1 MSGIYLKPYLILVF
15 VLLSFT
21 GKAQDLKSL
30 VRSGDIAAQN
40 GNYYGAAYF
49 YKQALRMDDNI
60 PELHYKMA
68 EACRKDRDYI
78 PAAKHYDKLVPHFN
92 DRYPHAEYYLAKML
106 KARGNYLKAQY
117 HYRSY
122 HKRLIDRLNSDMR
135 VARAKRQIIACEI
148 AQRLMFRPKNL
159 DVQAMDTSINTV
171 YAELCADGIADS
183 LIFYTSVQPL
193 DTADDVFEAAIY
205 LNNTSVSHKLDSL
218 VNRAGKQAANPYYDS
233 LNARLYFT
241 LSDAHNPP
249 HIYVADMLNTLPVN
263 LQILPASVNTPGY
276 ASTHPAIVHTDSL
289 SYLLYASNR
298 PDGCGGYDLYYHI
311 IKEDGK
317 YGRPYNIGRRTRDD
331 SKFAFL
337 VDTSSVFN
345 TPGNDICPFYDK
357 SDSTLYF
364 SSDWYYGMGEYDVFA
379 MPWTF
384 NMPDT
389 NKIDNLGHPVN
400 TPQNDLYYRIDK
412 GHKKAYITSNRD
424 GAIAPR
430 HQSCCNDIFWY
441 NLPQQIKQKSPE
453 EIRQEEIA
461 GMTKMAEQLIP
472 ITLYFHN
479 DRPDP
484 GSWDT
489 TTSISYDQTIEDYLE
504 MQPLY
509 QDKFVNGLQGEDAR
523 LASDSIEYF
532 FEEYVNSEYQR
543 LRKFML
549 LLEELLQEEQQI
561 VLTIKG
567 YTSPLNTPEYNLNLA
582 KRRISSFKNFIYD
595 YKGGMLMQ
603 YIDEGLLAIE
613 TVPFGE
619 SQVKKGISDDPS
631 DRRNSVYNPL
641 AAEERKIELIAV
653 KVHAD

>member
-1 MSGIYLKPYLILVF
+1 MSRIHLKPYLILVF
-15 VLLSFT
+15 LLLGLT
-21 GKAQDLKSL
+21 GQSQDLKSL

-40 GNYYGAAYF
+40 GNYYGAAHF
-49 YKQALRMDDNI
+49 YKQALRIDANI
-60 PELHYKMA
+60 PELHHKMA
-68 EACRKDRDYI
+68 EACRKDRDYV
-78 PAAKHYDKLVPHFN
+78 PAAKHYDKLAPQFN
-92 DRYPHAEYYLAKML
+92 DKYPHAEYYLAKML
-106 KARGNYLKAQY
+106 KARGEYLTALY

-122 HKRLIDRLNSDMR
+122 YNRMKEHTQGDLRIVK
-135 VARAKRQIIACEI
+135 AKREIIACEI

-159 DVQAMDTSINTV
+159 SVNSMDTTVNTM
-171 YAELCADGIADS
+171 YAELCADGFADS

-193 DTADDVFEAAIY
+193 DTATDVFEAGIY
-205 LNNTSVSHKLDSL
+205 LNNTSASRKLDSQI
-218 VNRAGKQAANPYYDS
+218 NRYGMHAANPFYDS
-233 LNARLYFT
+233 LHSRLYFT
-241 LSDAHNPP
+241 LSDAENPP
-249 HIYVADMLNTLPVN
+249 HIYVADMTNGHPEN
-263 LQILPASVNTPGY
+263 LQILPPSVNTPGY
-276 ASTHPAIVHTDSL
+276 ASTHPALVHTDSV

-298 PDGCGGYDLYYHI
+298 PDGCGGYDLYYNI
-311 IKEDGK
+311 IRDGGN
-317 YGRPYNIGRRTRDD
+317 YGRPYNIGRRVQGDG
-331 SKFAFL
+331 KFAFL

-345 TPGNDICPFYDK
+345 TPGNDVTPFYDK
-357 SDSTLYF
+357 QDSTLYF

-379 MPWTF
+379 MPWAF
-384 NMPDT
+384 NLPDT
-389 NKIDNLGHPVN
+389 NTIKNLGYPVN

-412 GHKKAYITSNRD
+412 GHKRAYLTSNRD

-441 NLPQQIKQKSPE
+441 NLPREVKAKTPE

-461 GMTKMAEQLIP
+461 GMKKMAEELIP

-489 TTSISYDQTIEDYLE
+489 TTTVSYDQTVKDYMEL
-504 MQPLY
+504 QASY
-509 QDKFVNGLQGEDAR
+509 RKKFVKGLEGEAER
-523 LASDSIEYF
+523 LAADSIDYF
-532 FEEYVNSEYQR
+532 FEQKVNAEYQR

-549 LLEELLQEEQQI
+549 LLEELLEEEQQI
-561 VLTIKG
+561 VMTIKG

-582 KRRISSFKNFIYD
+582 KRRISSFKNFIHE
-595 YKGGMLMQ
+595 YKGGILND
-603 YIDEGLLAIE
+603 YIDAGLLDIE

-653 KVHAD
+653 KVHSD